1 MAQTESGGHSHEP
14 RALARVALVK
24 TDSRADGVRRS
35 VQLLGVNPVSGK
47 SVFLKPNFNSAD
59 PTPGSTHNETL
70 EALVQTLRG
79 MGATAITVGDR
90 AGMGNTRQ
98 VMEEKGVFDIAKR
111 LGFEA
116 LVLEELPA
124 EEWELIKF
132 PGTFW
137 RNGFALPR
145 PALQAESLVQTCCL
159 KTHRFGGHFTLA
171 LKNSVGLVA
180 KYLPGDSHNYMAE
193 LHSSPHQRKM
203 IADLNA
209 AYRTDLVVLDGVE
222 AFTKGGPELGEL
234 ARPGVFLASTD
245 RVAID
250 AVGVAILRHLGTTR
264 EVSQGS
270 VFSQEQIA
278 RAAELGVGVASPRQ
292 IEIVTDSPEGAAYA
306 AVLRQV
312 LGA

>member
-1 MAQTESGGHSHEP
+1 MAQTETGGHSYESKT
-14 RALARVALVK
+14 LARVALVK
-24 TDSRADGVRRS
+24 TDSRAEGVRRS
-35 VQLLGVNPVSGK
+35 IQLLGVNPVSGK

-59 PTPGSTHNETL
+59 PTPGSTHNDTL
-70 EALVQTLRG
+70 EALVETLRE

-111 LGFEA
+111 LRFEA
-116 LVLEELPA
+116 VVLEELPA
-124 EEWELIKF
+124 DEWELIKL
-132 PGTFW
+132 PDTFW
-137 RNGFALPR
+137 KNGFALPKL
-145 PALQAESLVQTCCL
+145 ALQAESLVQTCCL

-180 KYLPGDSHNYMAE
+180 KFLPGDSHNYMAE

-209 AYRTDLVVLDGVE
+209 AYRTDLVVLDGLE

-250 AVGVAILRHLGTTR
+250 AVGVAILRHLGTTS

-270 VFSQEQIA
+270 IFSQEQIA
-278 RAAELGVGVASPRQ
+278 RAVELGVGVASPQQ

-306 AVLRQV
+306 AVLRQA